1 MDYEKLDEFVTL
13 VTETVPDLLDT
24 KQRAKLLLRL
34 RTRVR
39 ECGFQHCLGEINK
52 INENNTIHSEVM
64 CTHFKMFALT

>member
-39 ECGFQHCLGEINK
+39 ECGFKHCLGRSK
-52 INENNTIHSEVM
+52 KKKNNTINSEV
-64 CTHFKMFALT
+64 K